1 MDTVAKK
8 TAGASVSYPQNAPRL
23 RSGDS
28 VSVTVSFVIDE
39 QGEVSDIKVL
49 ESGGKI
55 LDEAVVSTVQKWK
68 YAPAVKKG
76 IKVKARHT
84 VKQTF
89 RAG

>member
-1 MDTVAKK
+1 
-8 TAGASVSYPQNAPRL
+8 
-23 RSGDS
+23 
-28 VSVTVSFVIDE
+28 
-39 QGEVSDIKVL
+39 VL
-49 ESGGKI
+49 ESGGKLI
-55 LDEAVVSTVQKWK
+55 DDAVVSTVQKWK